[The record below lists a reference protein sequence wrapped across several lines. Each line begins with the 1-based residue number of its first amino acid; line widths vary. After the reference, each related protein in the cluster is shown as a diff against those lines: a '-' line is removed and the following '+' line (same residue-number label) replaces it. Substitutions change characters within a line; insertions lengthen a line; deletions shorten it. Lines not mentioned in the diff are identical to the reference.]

1 MKRRNLSPAPS
12 PAAPSFPTNTAAF
25 SNSAV
30 SPPVLRPR
38 ELLPSAGT
46 SGVPVVLP
54 MASAPASA
62 AAGDSSPRRSIPGFV
77 SKLYRM
83 VNEGSLQT
91 GHPLGNL
98 IHWTAEGTSFVVP
111 RPEEFSRM
119 VLPKYFKH
127 NNFSSF
133 VRQLNMYGFHKVP
146 QSGACPLAVA
156 TNPLASDQQQQQQPL
171 AEPGVDSHSIPA
183 DSAWEFTHPHF
194 MRGRPDLLLQV
205 RRKVS
210 SSSSAATGATLG
222 GRGEEMGGAAA
233 MANGLAHYLNDG
245 SVPLT
250 ASLAQE
256 LAALRMQQQ
265 ALRSDL
271 SSIQRDNQLLWSE
284 TLAARERHQQQQMV
298 IDKILRFLASVFSTD
313 KAALGAAGLTPRKR
327 PLLIEEIPH
336 GTATPGGATTGLPA
350 EDFLFSPVGGRAP
363 NVGDSPVS
371 SSNYRSTSS
380 TPIPAGDPHL
390 AHQSRIYDVFKTSE
404 AMQGD
409 LDYLIDNLDPTLL
422 PPEESPKT
430 VELDWDDLVYP
441 PAQDDSK
448 FA

>member
-12 PAAPSFPTNTAAF
+12 PAAPSLP
-25 SNSAV
+25 AV
-30 SPPVLRPR
+30 PAVATPALRPR
-38 ELLPSAGT
+38 ELLPSGMPAG
-46 SGVPVVLP
+46 LP
-54 MASAPASA
+54 MAAGNHTPALATA
-62 AAGDSSPRRSIPGFV
+62 ATAGDSSPRRSIPGFV

-91 GHPLGNL
+91 GHPLGSL

-146 QSGACPLAVA
+146 QSGACPSAA
-156 TNPLASDQQQQQQPL
+156 SPAAGNPLAPTDHQL
-171 AEPGVDSHSIPA
+171 AEPGAESYPIPA

-205 RRKVS
+205 RRKVP
-210 SSSSAATGATLG
+210 SAATGSTLAG
-222 GRGEEMGGAAA
+222 AAGSRGEEAA
-233 MANGLAHYLNDG
+233 GLTHHSGDG
-245 SVPLT
+245 PVPLT
-250 ASLAQE
+250 TSLAQE
-256 LAALRMQQQ
+256 IAGLRMQQQ

-313 KAALGAAGLTPRKR
+313 KAALGTAGLTPRKR

-336 GTATPGGATTGLPA
+336 STGTPA
-350 EDFLFSPVGGRAP
+350 EDLFFNSAVGSRTP
-363 NVGDSPVS
+363 NAGDSPMS
-371 SSNYRSTSS
+371 AGYRSTSS
-380 TPIPAGDPHL
+380 TPIPAVDPHL
-390 AHQSRIYDVFKTSE
+390 SHQSRIYDALKTTD

-422 PPEESPKT
+422 APEETPKT
-430 VELDWDDLVYP
+430 VELDWEDFVYP
-441 PAQDDSK
+441 PAQGDSK